1 MQLKRRFFGAS
12 VIFALILVSA
22 PSVEAG
28 SKAKKPTKAQIQRA
42 RKAYNKGQKAFD
54 SGDYREAKD
63 AFQKAY
69 DTVPNPVVLLSIA
82 ESQIHLKELE
92 EAIANLE
99 RYLEERPDASDRAE
113 VEERIEEVKQ
123 TPAILAIMSDPSGA
137 DISVDGTDTY
147 KTTPAEIEL
156 APGEHTIELSIIG
169 RQPQTETVFARF
181 GQRHELQIEFGDEL
195 PVEPVADDTLADG
208 ADEASDDTGEVSSVV
223 PWIVMGVGVAALA
236 TGTVLGVL
244 ALDEEKNFNDDPH
257 PTEDMADSGER
268 LALFADVS
276 FGIGIAAVVTG
287 FVLLFTLDDD
297 ATQDESMV
305 SAKRDAN
312 HMHLSV
318 TPLFSDKNAMVSAT
332 VQF

>member
-1 MQLKRRFFGAS
+1 MQLKLRLYGAS

-28 SKAKKPTKAQIQRA
+28 SKAKKPTKGQIQRA
-42 RKAYNKGQKAFD
+42 RKAYNQGQKAFD
-54 SGDYREAKD
+54 SGDYHKAKD

-92 EAIANLE
+92 DAIANLE
-99 RYLEERPDASDRAE
+99 RYLEERPGAADRVE
-113 VEERIEEVKQ
+113 VEKRIEEVKQ
-123 TPAILAIMSDPSGA
+123 TPALLAIMSDPSGA

-156 APGEHTIELSIIG
+156 SPGEHTIELSLSG
-169 RQPQTETVFARF
+169 REPQKETVFARF
-181 GQRHELQIEFGDEL
+181 GQRHELQIEFGDEV
-195 PVEPVADDTLADG
+195 PVEPVGADPLADSV
-208 ADEASDDTGEVSSVV
+208 DEASDDTGEVSSVV

-244 ALDEEKNFNDDPH
+244 ALDEEKSYNDEPD
-257 PTEDMADSGER
+257 ESKADSGER

-276 FGIGIAAVVTG
+276 FGVGIAAVVTG
-287 FVLLFTLDDD
+287 FVLLFTLDDE
-297 ATQDESMV
+297 APQDESMV

-312 HMHLSV
+312 HVNLSV
-318 TPLFSDKNAMVSAT
+318 TPLFSDKNALVSAT
-332 VQF
+332 LQF